1 MKGAKAE
8 MNIVVLEARSLGD
21 DVSFQ
26 AFERYGAVTVYRE
39 TTKEE
44 MPERIRD
51 ADIVVAN
58 KVPFCEETLRDAE
71 NLKMVCLTATG
82 INNIDGAYLKS
93 RGIAAY
99 HVAGYSTD
107 AVAQHTFAIL
117 FYVLEKLSYYD
128 GFVKSGEYSR
138 GTMFSH
144 FGKPFFELA
153 GKTWG
158 ILGLGA
164 IGRKVAQIAE
174 AFGCRVICCSASG
187 RTYDTKYE
195 QVDFEELL
203 RRSDVLSAHA
213 PLNEFT
219 QGIFDGKA
227 FSMMKPS
234 ALFVNVARGGLVD
247 EDALYT
253 ALTQGQIAGAA
264 LDVLRE
270 EPLPADSPLL
280 KIQNSE
286 RLVITPHIG
295 WAPVET
301 RRRCLEMSV
310 ENVGRFLRG
319 DMENRVY

>member
-1 MKGAKAE
+1 
-8 MNIVVLEARSLGD
+8 MNIVVLEARSLGE

-26 AFERYGAVTVYRE
+26 AFERYGNVTIYRE

-44 MPERIRD
+44 MPGRIRS
-51 ADIVVAN
+51 ADIIVAN
-58 KVPFCEETLRDAE
+58 KVPFCEETLRDAKD
-71 NLKMVCLTATG
+71 LKMVCLTATG
-82 INNIDGAYLKS
+82 INNLDGEYLKS

-99 HVAGYSTD
+99 HVAGYSTE

-117 FYVLEKLSYYD
+117 LYVLEKLSYYD
-128 GFVKSGEYSR
+128 RFVKSGEYSR

-144 FGKPFFELA
+144 FGRPFCELA

-187 RTYDTKYE
+187 GTYDTKYE
-195 QVDFEELL
+195 QVDFGELL
-203 RRSDVLSAHA
+203 RRSDILSAHA
-213 PLNEFT
+213 PLNSHTE
-219 QGIFDGKA
+219 GIFNLEA
-227 FSMMKPS
+227 FSEMKPN
-234 ALFVNVARGGLVD
+234 AVFVNVARGGLVV
-247 EDALYT
+247 EDALCT
-253 ALTQGQIAGAA
+253 ALERGMIAGAA
-264 LDVLRE
+264 LDVLCQ

-280 KIQNSE
+280 KIQDSE
-286 RLVITPHIG
+286 RLIITPHIG

-301 RRRCLEMSV
+301 RRRCLEIAV

-319 DMENRVY
+319 DSENRVY